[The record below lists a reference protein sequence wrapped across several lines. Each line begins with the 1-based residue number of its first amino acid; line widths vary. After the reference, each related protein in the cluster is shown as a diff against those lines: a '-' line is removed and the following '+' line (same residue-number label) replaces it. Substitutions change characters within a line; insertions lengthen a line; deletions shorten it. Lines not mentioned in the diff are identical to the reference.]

1 MTTAAQ
7 AQAELDRRAAAASA
21 PTMQSGGPTRAQ
33 AVAELQRR
41 QAATP
46 PAGADRFGRGMDAPL
61 FDVST
66 LTEPQPQNARGGAL
80 MDVVRSGVSGL
91 GRGATEL
98 AALPATIGGGL
109 DALSERVGLIPA
121 GSRVNSPSV
130 GDGIRAAGSQITS
143 GGTEYNPQTT
153 TGEYAQTVGE
163 FVGGGAGAKAGV
175 VAGLASEGAGQ
186 ATEGTPFEMPA
197 RIGAGLIAPAA
208 LARRAPATTSNLL
221 RATDP
226 DQIAAANLLQQA
238 GVTPTAGQATQN
250 RTLRMIEGTAEATG
264 RQLEDFTAASMRFIN
279 STSPS
284 SRPAALASAQKEIVG
299 RLDDAISG
307 LNITVPQSAVGA
319 VDDVV
324 ARWSTNIS
332 EGLRSGE
339 LPDLASQIKAL
350 AASGRTIPAETMRGW
365 RSQIGALTTNSDDH
379 IRTAA
384 HGLRQIIDD
393 LTDNAMILANRADD
407 IPALAAGRNDYRNFL
422 AIADA
427 ATRKGGASGTISP
440 SQLNQAVIRTQG
452 RSNYAIGQ
460 GTDIMP
466 FARAGEEILS
476 SLPTV
481 SSGATRGLQN
491 GASYTGGLLGWLLG
505 GNTAAAIAGAAIP
518 TAAQMVTRAP
528 AFQNLLVNP
537 STAARG
543 AAPLAAGL
551 LAQEPQR

>member
-1 MTTAAQ
+1 MADYTVDEYRAGA
-7 AQAELDRRAAAASA
+7 RRAMEAGNTALAEELSQAGMALMSQA
-21 PTMQSGGPTRAQ
+21 P
-33 AVAELQRR
+33 
-41 QAATP
+41 ATP
-46 PAGADRFGRGMDAPL
+46 PAGADRFGRAMNAPL

-66 LTEPQPQNARGGAL
+66 LTEPQPQNARGGAV
-80 MDVVRSGVSGL
+80 MDAIRSVPSGL
-91 GRGATEL
+91 AVGATEL

-121 GSRVNSPSV
+121 GSRANNPSLAT
-130 GDGIRAAGSQITS
+130 GIRAAGSQITS
-143 GGTEYNPQTT
+143 GATEYDPTTT
-153 TGEYAQTVGE
+153 TGEFGQTIGA
-163 FVGGGAGAKAGV
+163 FLGGGAGAKAGV
-175 VAGLASEGAGQ
+175 AAGLASEGAGQ

-226 DQIAAANLLQQA
+226 DQIAAANLLQRS
-238 GVTPTAGQATQN
+238 GVTPTAGQTTQSN
-250 RTLRMIEGTAEATG
+250 ALRMIEGTTEATG
-264 RQLEDFTAASMRFIN
+264 RQLDDFTAASMRYIN
-279 STSPS
+279 STAPNA
-284 SRPAALASAQKEIVG
+284 RPAALAQAQQAIVG
-299 RLDDAISG
+299 RMDDALSG
-307 LNITVPQSAVGA
+307 VNVTVPQSAVGA

-339 LPDLASQIKAL
+339 LPDLARQIKAL
-350 AASGRTIPAETMRGW
+350 AASGRAIPAETMRGW
-365 RSQIGALTTNSDDH
+365 RSQIGALTTNSDNH

-407 IPALAAGRNDYRNFL
+407 IPALAAARNDYRNFL
-422 AIADA
+422 AISDV
-427 ATRKGGASGTISP
+427 ATRKGAAGGSVSP

-460 GTDIMP
+460 GTDLMP

-476 SLPTV
+476 SMSTV
-481 SSGATRGLQN
+481 NAGGLRGVQGGASGA
-491 GASYTGGLLGWLLG
+491 GGLLGYSQG
-505 GNTAAAIAGAAIP
+505 GTAGAIAGVAAP
-518 TAAQMVTRAP
+518 YAAQFLTRTP

-537 STAARG
+537 ATAARG

>member
-1 MTTAAQ
+1 MTDEQRRAIAIARARQAQAAQ
-7 AQAELDRRAAAASA
+7 AQSA
-21 PTMQSGGPTRAQ
+21 TQ
-33 AVAELQRR
+33 
-41 QAATP
+41 
-46 PAGADRFGRGMDAPL
+46 PAGPDRFGRGMDAPL

-109 DALSERVGLIPA
+109 DALSERVGLIPQGA
-121 GSRVNSPSV
+121 RANTPSL
-130 GDGIRAAGSQITS
+130 GAGIRAAGSEITS

-163 FVGGGAGAKAGV
+163 FVGGGAGAKASVLG
-175 VAGLASEGAGQ
+175 GLASEGAGQ

-197 RIGAGLIAPAA
+197 RIAAGLIAPAA

-226 DQIAAANLLQQA
+226 DQIAAANLLQRA
-238 GVTPTAGQATQN
+238 GVTPTAGQTTQSN
-250 RTLRMIEGTAEATG
+250 ALRMIEGTTEATG
-264 RQLEDFTAASMRFIN
+264 RQLDDFTAASMRFIN
-279 STSPS
+279 STSPNA
-284 SRPAALASAQKEIVG
+284 RPAALASAQQEIVG
-299 RLDDAISG
+299 RLDNAISG
-307 LNITVPQSAVGA
+307 LNIVVPQSAVGA

-324 ARWSTNIS
+324 ARWNTNIS

-339 LPDLASQIKAL
+339 LPDLARQIKAL
-350 AASGRTIPAETMRGW
+350 AASGNYIPASTMSGW
-365 RSQIGALTTNSDDH
+365 RSQIGALTTNSDNH

-393 LTDNAMILANRADD
+393 LTDNAMILAGRADD

-422 AIADA
+422 AIADV
-427 ATRKGGASGTISP
+427 ATRKGAAGGSVSP

-452 RSNYAIGQ
+452 RSNYAIGR
-460 GTDIMP
+460 GTDLMP

-476 SLPTV
+476 SMSTV
-481 SSGATRGLQN
+481 NAGGFRGVQGGASGA
-491 GASYTGGLLGWLLG
+491 GGLLGYSQG
-505 GNTAAAIAGAAIP
+505 GTAGAIAGVAAP
-518 TAAQMVTRAP
+518 YAAQFLTRTP

-537 STAARG
+537 ATAARG